1 MLYDERRNHSKIQA
15 DRVIAI
21 IRLEAALQVEPMV
34 ATLVGAGITVLE
46 VTSNTPGYGAAIQ
59 AARRKYPHVTIGA
72 GTITNAALASE
83 AISHGAQFLVTPN
96 MNVEVIT
103 VAHRAGIPAVMGA
116 MTPTEIALG
125 IDHGADFIK
134 LFPASL
140 LGIDYLKALLGPF
153 RGARFLAVGGID
165 TANASDWFRAGVS
178 GIGVGGSIMAG
189 GTADITLSI
198 NELLHSI
205 KP

>member
-1 MLYDERRNHSKIQA
+1 MKEEITAKIQA

-21 IRLEAALQVEPMV
+21 IRLQEALQVGPMV
-34 ATLVGAGITVLE
+34 ATLVGAGINVLE
-46 VTSNTPGYGAAIQ
+46 ITSNTPDYGAAIQ
-59 AARRKYPHVTIGA
+59 SARQKYPDVAVGA
-72 GTITNAALASE
+72 GTITNTALALE

-96 MNVEVIT
+96 MNVEVIAA
-103 VAHRAGIPAVMGA
+103 AHHAGIPAVMGA

-140 LGIDYLKALLGPF
+140 LGVAYLKALLGPF
-153 RGARFLAVGGID
+153 RGAKFLAVGGIG
-165 TANASDWFRAGVS
+165 AENAPEWFRAGVS

-189 GTADITLSI
+189 ETTAVTQAIKK
-198 NELLHSI
+198 LLHSI
-205 KP
+205 KS